1 MQKFFPKF
9 KFSLFFLLLFLDS
22 CSPAQKFSR
31 KESLIVAIPSA
42 PFSLDPRTAKD
53 AEGQKIS
60 ALLYDGLVTLDE
72 NQKAVPL
79 LAERW
84 EQVAPWKYRFH
95 LRPGVFF
102 SNGAAVTSKDV
113 ACTFEAISDPKN
125 LSPMRGDFEK
135 MQWKVVD
142 DAVFEITLKEP
153 FAPFFILL
161 KKGIVACDG
170 VSGSGPYT
178 LVSHEP
184 QRRVVLKANEKY
196 FGGAPKIRFL
206 IFEVVKEDTT
216 RVLKLMNREVDLVQ
230 NAIPPLLI
238 PKILE
243 NKKIRLVTKTGTTF
257 AYLGMNLRDPV
268 LQKKEVRQA
277 IALAIHRGEVI
288 RHLWKNFSRKADS
301 LLSPVHWAYAPGLV
315 SYERDLDRAK
325 KILREA
331 GILHAKF
338 TLKTSTV
345 KDRVEIANLL
355 AHQLGEAGLEVKVQ
369 PNDWGIL
376 FRDIK
381 RGNFQ
386 LYTSTWVGVVE
397 PDLYYNILH
406 SSQIPPAG
414 DNRNFF
420 VNAAADALT
429 LQGRRVLDPAERK
442 KIYHEIQKLVQEEL
456 PFIPLWYENNAALF
470 WDDLKGVSLTP
481 VPDYRNFAVIARPEG
496 PRQSK

>member
-1 MQKFFPKF
+1 MQKFFSKF
-9 KFSLFFLLLFLDS
+9 KCLLFPPLLFFAA
-22 CSPAQKFSR
+22 CSPQPQYDR
-31 KESLIVAIPSA
+31 RQSLVVAIPSA
-42 PFSLDPRTAKD
+42 PFSLDPRVAKD
-53 AEGQKIS
+53 AEGQKIG

-72 NQKAVPL
+72 NQAVVPL

-84 EQVAPWKYRFH
+84 ESVGPWRYRFH

-113 ACTFEAISDPKN
+113 ACTFAAILDGKN
-125 LSPMRGDFEK
+125 LSPLRGDFLK
-135 MQWKVVD
+135 MELRVVD
-142 DAVFEITLKEP
+142 DAAFEIALKEP
-153 FAPFFILL
+153 FAPFFVLL

-184 QRRVVLKANEKY
+184 QRRVVLQAHEKY
-196 FGGAPKIRFL
+196 FGGAPKIKNL

-216 RVLKLMNREVDLVQ
+216 RVLKLMKHEVDLVQ

-243 NKKIRLVTKTGTTF
+243 NKKIKMATALGTTF
-257 AYLGMNLRDPV
+257 AYLGMNLRDPL

-277 IALAIHRGEVI
+277 IALAIDRDAVI
-288 RHLWKNFSRKADS
+288 RYLWKNFSAKADS
-301 LLSPVHWAYAPGLV
+301 LLSPVHWAYAPGLI
-315 SYERDLDRAK
+315 SYERNLERAK
-325 KILREA
+325 ELLRSA
-331 GILHAKF
+331 GILHAPL

-345 KDRVEIANLL
+345 KDRVEIAKFL
-355 AHQLGEAGLEVKVQ
+355 AHQLGEVGLQVKVQ

-386 LYTSTWVGVVE
+386 LYTSTWVGVTE
-397 PDLYYNILH
+397 PDLFYNILN

-429 LQGRRVLDPAERK
+429 LQGRRTVDLEERK
-442 KIYHEIQKLVQEEL
+442 KIYHAIQKLVQEEL
-456 PFIPLWYENNAALF
+456 PFIGLWYENNVALY
-470 WDDLKGVSLTP
+470 WDDLKGVTLTP
-481 VPDYRNFAVIARPEG
+481 TPDYRNFVKVSR
-496 PRQSK
+496 